1 MNKNLLRLILGIAV
15 AVIVGELF
23 FYLVSTGLVGTEF
36 SDKYMTIIWL
46 ATAFSFFL
54 AGFLAAF
61 IAKQREILVSF
72 IAFFILNLV
81 NTYYEIQS
89 VEEVGFNFALIIIY
103 IGLPFLLRMCISLL
117 GGFLAKKLNQL
128 QKKEAEG
135 S

>member
-1 MNKNLLRLILGIAV
+1 MNKNLLRFILGIAV
-15 AVIVGELF
+15 AVAVGELF
-23 FYLVSTGLVGTEF
+23 FHVVSTGLFGTGF

-72 IAFFILNLV
+72 IAFFILNLFWI
-81 NTYYEIQS
+81 YYEVQS
-89 VEEVGFNFALIIIY
+89 LEEVEFHFALILIY
-103 IGLPFLLRMCISLL
+103 IVLPALLCMAISLL

-128 QKKEAEG
+128 QEKKTEN
-135 S
+135 

>member
-1 MNKNLLRLILGIAV
+1 MNKNLLRFILAVTIAV
-15 AVIVGELF
+15 VIGR
-23 FYLVSTGLVGTEF
+23 LVSHVVSMGLVGTEF

-46 ATAFSFFL
+46 ATVFSFFL

-61 IAKQREILVSF
+61 IAKQREMLVSF

-89 VEEVGFNFALIIIY
+89 VEEVGFNFALILIY
-103 IGLPFLLRMCISLL
+103 IVLPALLCMAISLL
-117 GGFLAKKLNQL
+117 GGLLAKKLNQL
-128 QKKEAEG
+128 QKKKAED